1 LEREAEEIFEEIE
14 KVGGVVRGL
23 ESGYFQREIAFSA
36 QRQQHAIEAGEQV
49 IVGVNAFTEGNDD
62 APIDILKIGG
72 EPERRQRDRLARLRA
87 TRDEARVKAA
97 LAELRNAGEQGRN
110 VIEPML
116 EAVRAYCTLFEIR
129 HALEQVYGSYRE
141 PIFF

>member
-1 LEREAEEIFEEIE
+1 MRNCLFCDEAANSREDAWPRWLLKRSRKGTSGPIRARIGDQPERVYHSERPLAA
-14 KVGGVVRGL
+14 KVVCQGCNNGWMSDL
-23 ESGYFQREIAFSA
+23 ESRA
-36 QRQQHAIEAGEQV
+36 
-49 IVGVNAFTEGNDD
+49 
-62 APIDILKIGG
+62 
-72 EPERRQRDRLARLRA
+72 RD
-87 TRDEARVKAA
+87 
-97 LAELRNAGEQGRN
+97 

>member
-1 LEREAEEIFEEIE
+1 
-14 KVGGVVRGL
+14 
-23 ESGYFQREIAFSA
+23 
-36 QRQQHAIEAGEQV
+36 
-49 IVGVNAFTEGNDD
+49 
-62 APIDILKIGG
+62 
-72 EPERRQRDRLARLRA
+72 
-87 TRDEARVKAA
+87 VKAA
-97 LAELRNAGEQGRN
+97 LAELRKAGEQGRN